1 MLDLVGKRNWFYL
14 LSFIV
19 LLPGAIS
26 LMIPPALKAGIEF
39 TSGTTFTVRF
49 AEEVEAD
56 EVGDAVAD
64 LGHADARVQGTG
76 ENQFLVRTKEL
87 TGAATAPEVGPARP
101 GEREEI
107 EKALADRFGALVDSE
122 GNEVGR
128 FIEFASVSPAVSR
141 EIARNAAIAVA
152 AAAVAIFLYLTWSFR
167 SVPTP
172 FRYGA
177 GAVIALL
184 HDTLLV
190 VGIFSILGK
199 VLGFEINTMFITGL
213 LTVIGFSVHDTIVVF
228 DRVRET
234 VQRGENRSLA
244 ESVNESLLQT
254 MGRSLNTSLTLVF
267 AILALLL
274 MGGETMRPFLW
285 VLLIGTVT
293 GTYSSIFNAAMT
305 LVTWEEGDVPRLWRR
320 LSGREALPV
329 PSER

>member
-1 MLDLVGKRNWFYL
+1 MLDFVSKRNWFYL

-26 LMIPPALKAGIEF
+26 LVIPPALKAGIEF

-56 EVGDAVAD
+56 QLGDALGN
-64 LGHADARVQGTG
+64 LGHPEARIQGTG
-76 ENQFLVRTKEL
+76 GSQFLVRTAEL
-87 TGAATAPEVGPARP
+87 KGAAAAIEVGPARP

-107 EKALADRFGALVDSE
+107 ETALADRFGPLVDSQ
-122 GNEVGR
+122 GNETGR
-128 FIEFASVSPAVSR
+128 FIEFSSVSAAVSR
-141 EIARNAAIAVA
+141 EIARNSALAVA
-152 AAAVAIFLYLTWSFR
+152 AAAAAIFLYLSWSFR
-167 SVPTP
+167 HVPTP

-177 GAVIALL
+177 GAVIALM

-190 VGIFSILGK
+190 VGVFSILGK
-199 VLGFEINTMFITGL
+199 VMNFEINTMFITGL

-234 VQRGENRSLA
+234 VRRGEGHSLP
-244 ESVNESLLQT
+244 ECVNESLLQT
-254 MGRSLNTSLTLVF
+254 MGRSLNTSLTVVF

-293 GTYSSIFNAAMT
+293 GTYSSIFNASMV
-305 LVTWEEGDVPRLWRR
+305 LVTWEEGDIPRLWRR
-320 LSGREALPV
+320 LRGREALPV

>member
-1 MLDLVGKRNWFYL
+1 MLDLVGRRNWFYL

-26 LMIPPALKAGIEF
+26 LMIPPVLKAGIEF

-49 AEEVEAD
+49 AEEVKVD
-56 EVGDAVAD
+56 ELRATLSD
-64 LGHADARVQGTG
+64 LDHPGARVQGTG
-76 ENQFLVRTKEL
+76 ESQFVVRTKERM
-87 TGAATAPEVGPARP
+87 GAAAAPEVGPARP
-101 GEREEI
+101 GEREEL
-107 EKALADRFGALVDSE
+107 EKALADRFGPLVDSQ
-122 GNEVGR
+122 GNEVRR
-128 FIEFASVSPAVSR
+128 FIEFASVSPAFSQ
-141 EIARNAAIAVA
+141 EIARNAAIAVV

-177 GAVIALL
+177 GAVIALV

-199 VLGFEINTMFITGL
+199 VMNFEINTMFITGL

-234 VQRGENRSLA
+234 VRRGEGHSLA

-293 GTYSSIFNAAMT
+293 GTYSSICNAAMT
-305 LVTWEEGDVPRLWRR
+305 LVTWEEGDIPRLWRR
-320 LSGREALPV
+320 LIGREALAV